1 MVKTEIS
8 ETGAR
13 GFLLWL
19 KSEPATAAIYKRIE
33 PQLKAL
39 AAKAKTGT
47 ASFGGLGDVT
57 TDFTPTI
64 DLSTLTPQ
72 VPVISDA
79 TTAPASG
86 GFVDTLKNLV
96 STAGA
101 ALLTAQ
107 QLKTAQKVTDM
118 QLQRAQQGLPP
129 LNIDTASLGLPQVG
143 VQVGVSKGT
152 QTMLLWG
159 AGLLAA
165 VLVLPAMF
173 RRRRA

>member
-1 MVKTEIS
+1 MADLNIQES
-8 ETGAR
+8 GAR

-19 KSEPATAAIYKRIE
+19 KHEPATAAIYAKLE
-33 PQLKAL
+33 PKLKELIAQ
-39 AAKAKTGT
+39 ARKKGA

-57 TDFTPTI
+57 ADFMPTI
-64 DLSTLTPQ
+64 DMSTLTPQ
-72 VPVISDA
+72 VPVISD
-79 TTAPASG
+79 TSTAPASG
-86 GFVDTLKNLV
+86 GFVDTLKNLI
-96 STAGA
+96 STAGT

-129 LNIDTASLGLPQVG
+129 LSIDTASLGLPQVG

-165 VLVLPAMF
+165 VLILP
-173 RRRRA
+173 RLLRGR